1 MPVIVIGADTPEG
14 AVIIPAVQPAS
25 GEVRLFVSD
34 PERGVKLRSHGKV
47 AVGDV
52 SDGSHVGGAALNAFC
67 AVAIARAARDRRERS
82 FADTPAA
89 VFAQWADGLK
99 DAGIGRIIFVATA
112 SDVAAAGSLETAA
125 PEFAVVDA
133 DLPAK
138 QLGAEVALLE
148 QAQKISGHHG
158 AG

>member
-14 AVIIPAVQPAS
+14 EAILPALEPAS

-34 PERGVKLRSHGKV
+34 AARGLELRRFGKV

-52 SDGSHVGGAALNAFC
+52 SDGSHVGGAALGAFC
-67 AVAIARAARDRRERS
+67 AVAIARAARDQRERS
-82 FADTPAA
+82 FAATPTA
-89 VFAQWADGLK
+89 VFSQWADGLK
-99 DAGIGRIIFVATA
+99 DAGIRRVIFVAA
-112 SDVAAAGSLETAA
+112 AADVAAAGRLRTVA

-133 DLPAK
+133 DLPSAE
-138 QLGAEVALLE
+138 LGAAVASLE
-148 QAQKISGHHG
+148 QAQKISGHQG